1 MFKFYVTLILIVE
14 VVALALLSLV
24 ASDTLVLLLV
34 PLVPLTVV
42 LAFALYPR
50 FGGVSYRVW
59 RLTPERI
66 TSQKQQDPQENT
78 NPIRLSRSIIERATA
93 IQRAML
99 DSPSEV
105 QVEIYALGYR
115 ACVNDMI
122 TLSHLANEEL
132 PSAGFPR
139 RIRLNRAR
147 RRATE
152 ALSSARSA
160 LPPGVL
166 RVTHH
171 ENEKQ

>member
-1 MFKFYVTLILIVE
+1 MFKLCVVLILVAE

-24 ASDTLVLLLV
+24 APDTLVLLIA
-34 PLVPLTVV
+34 PLVLITVV

-50 FGGVSYRVW
+50 FGGVSYRAW

-66 TSQKQQDPQENT
+66 TSQKQQDLRENT
-78 NPIRLSRSIIERATA
+78 DPIRLSRSIIERATA

-122 TLSHLANEEL
+122 TLTHLANEEL
-132 PSAGFPR
+132 PSAGFLR

-152 ALSSARSA
+152 ALSSARTA
-160 LPPGVL
+160 LPPGAL
-166 RVTHH
+166 RATHH